1 MAKGIKEL
9 RRRIRSIKSTKKI
22 TRAREMVSASKLR
35 RSQTVMEGAK
45 PFTLKLEQLLGRLAR
60 SSSAQQNPL
69 FDKRPAGSAPPL
81 LLLFTSDRGLCG
93 AFNANLI
100 KLAEKYMQAHPDAF
114 MYIVGRKGR
123 DYFRR
128 RYPDQI
134 VESIVD
140 TGGRVDGKMTDRI
153 GSEIVG
159 MFLEKKV
166 SEINIVA
173 SEFLSTATNRPRLS
187 RYLPLEAEAFGVADE
202 QEGAKAIDYLLEPS
216 PDRVFEALL
225 PRYLRNKIYLSMA
238 ETVTSEHASRM
249 LAMNNATKNCNEL
262 ETKFTL
268 QMNKARQAAITTE
281 IIEIVS
287 GAEAL
292 AG

>member
-9 RRRIRSIKSTKKI
+9 RGRIRSIKNTKKI
-22 TRAREMVSASKLR
+22 TRAMEMVSAAKLR
-35 RSQTVMEGAK
+35 RSQTAMESAK
-45 PFTLKLEQLLGRLAR
+45 PFTQKLEQLLGRLAL
-60 SSSAQQNPL
+60 SSRAQENPL
-69 FDKRPAGSAPPL
+69 FEKRDPASAPPL

-100 KLAEKYMQAHPDAF
+100 KLAEKYLAAHPNALI
-114 MYIVGRKGR
+114 YTIGRKGR
-123 DYFRR
+123 DYLRK
-128 RYPDQI
+128 RYPKQI
-134 VESIVD
+134 VGEVMD
-140 TGGRVDGKMTDRI
+140 LGGKLDGEVTDRI
-153 GSEIVG
+153 ARELVA
-159 MFLEKKV
+159 MFLERKV

-173 SEFLSTATNRPRLS
+173 SEFLTTATNRPKLS
-187 RYLPLEAEAFGVADE
+187 RYLPLEPEAFGVSDADE
-202 QEGAKAIDYLLEPS
+202 GGKSIDYILEPS

-225 PRYLRNKIYLSMA
+225 PRYLRNKIYLSLA

-249 LAMNNATKNCNEL
+249 LAMNNATKNCSEL
-262 ETKFTL
+262 ESSLTL
-268 QMNKARQAAITTE
+268 AMNKARQAAITTE

>member
-22 TRAREMVSASKLR
+22 TRAMEMVSASKLR
-35 RSQTVMEGAK
+35 RTQTIMEGAK

-69 FDKRPAGSAPPL
+69 FDKRPEGSAPPL

-100 KLAEKYMQAHPDAF
+100 KLAEKYMHAHPDAL
-114 MYIVGRKGR
+114 MYIIGRKGR

-128 RYPDQI
+128 RYPNQI

-140 TGGRVDGKMTDRI
+140 TGGRVDGKMTDHI
-153 GSEIVG
+153 GSEIVQ

-173 SEFLSTATNRPRLS
+173 SEFLSTASNRPRLS

-202 QEGAKAIDYLLEPS
+202 QEGAQAIDYLLEPT

-249 LAMNNATKNCNEL
+249 LAMNNATKNCNDL
-262 ETKFTL
+262 EAMFTL

>member
-9 RRRIRSIKSTKKI
+9 RGRIRSIKNTKKI
-22 TRAREMVSASKLR
+22 TRAMEMVSAAKLR
-35 RSQTVMEGAK
+35 RTQTVMEAAK
-45 PFTLKLEQLLGRLAR
+45 PFTHKLEQLLGRLAL
-60 SSSAQQNPL
+60 SSRAQENPL
-69 FDKRPAGSAPPL
+69 FEKREAGTAPPL

-100 KLAEKYMQAHPDAF
+100 KLAEKYLAAHPDALL
-114 MYIVGRKGR
+114 YCVGRKGR
-123 DYFRR
+123 DYFRKR
-128 RYPDQI
+128 IPKR
-134 VESIVD
+134 VVGEAVD
-140 TGGRVDGKMTDRI
+140 LGGKLDGEVTDRVAR
-153 GSEIVG
+153 ELVA
-159 MFLEKKV
+159 MFLEGKV

-173 SEFLSTATNRPRLS
+173 SEFLSTANNRPRLS
-187 RYLPLEAEAFGVADE
+187 RYLPLEPEAFGVSDADE
-202 QEGAKAIDYLLEPS
+202 GGKSIDYILEPS
-216 PDRVFEALL
+216 PDRVFDALL
-225 PRYLRNKIYLSMA
+225 PRYLRNKIFLSLA

-249 LAMNNATKNCNEL
+249 LAMNNATKNCSEL
-262 ETKFTL
+262 VEKLTL